1 MKPLLRCALGV
12 LGMALLALS
21 GAARDW
27 DEIAASGVLHVG
39 MRDLSSLA
47 RDSNSK
53 EYPGF
58 LYEMAQAFAK
68 ENNLRLEVHIIDSF
82 AKYWTKDGEVLTRTG
97 RVATP
102 DIYRS
107 IDVAVE
113 AFTVT
118 PARQKL
124 VHLSP
129 YIDNVELFFGTT
141 DVPLREYKDLIGK
154 RVLLYESMSFYP
166 VLKAELEA
174 REIPYETTYI
184 RQEEDAVVLLKP
196 RTDRKDKVNL
206 YLFPAS
212 ATADGKLV
220 YHYIAKQ
227 FADASINDSLG
238 IIFRLFSNS
247 YYTQNLRPYFPV
259 NTTRTQLAWGSSHEN
274 KALNAKIDAFIAQY
288 KASGAFSESFK
299 RYTGMGLEDYHAL
312 IEMIE

>member
-1 MKPLLRCALGV
+1 MRLLFRYV
-12 LGMALLALS
+12 LGFFGVGLLALS
-21 GAARDW
+21 GMARDW
-27 DEIAASGVLHVG
+27 DEIAASGVIHVG

-58 LYEMAQAFAK
+58 LYEMAEAFAA
-68 ENNLRLEVHIIDSF
+68 ENGLRLEVHIVDSF
-82 AKYWTKDGEVLTRTG
+82 AKYWTKEGEILTQTG

-102 DIYRS
+102 DIYNA
-107 IDVAVE
+107 IDFAAE

-118 PARQKL
+118 SSRQKL

-129 YIDNVELFFGTT
+129 YIENVELFFGTT
-141 DVPLREYKDLIGK
+141 DAPLREYKDLIGK

-174 REIPYETTYI
+174 RGIPYEIVYI
-184 RQEEDAVVLLKP
+184 HQKEDAVVMLTPHVDK
-196 RTDRKDKVNL
+196 KEKVNL

-212 ATADGKLV
+212 ETTDGKLV
-220 YHYIAKQ
+220 YHYIAKK
-227 FADASINDSLG
+227 FADVSINDSLG

-259 NTTRTQLAWGSSHEN
+259 NATRTELAWGSSHEN
-274 KALNAKIDAFIAQY
+274 KVLNEKIDAFIERY
-288 KASGAFSESFK
+288 KNSGTFSRQLG
-299 RYTGMGLEDYHAL
+299 RYTGMSFGDYKAL
-312 IEMIE
+312 VEMIE